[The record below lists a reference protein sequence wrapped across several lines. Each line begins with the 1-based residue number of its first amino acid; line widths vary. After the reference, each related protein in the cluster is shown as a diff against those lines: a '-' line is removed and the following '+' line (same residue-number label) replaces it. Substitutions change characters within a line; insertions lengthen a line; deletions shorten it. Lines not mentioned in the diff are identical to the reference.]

1 MKDLQTHDDPGI
13 LGGLALGV
21 IEVRGDGDDG
31 LRDFVS
37 KGRHTV
43 RG

>member
-1 MKDLQTHDDPGI
+1 MKDLQTHDDPGV

-21 IEVRGDGDDG
+21 IEVRGDSDDS

-37 KGRHTV
+37 KGHHTV

>member
-13 LGGLALGV
+13 LGGLALGDIV
-21 IEVRGDGDDG
+21 VCGDSDDSMH
-31 LRDFVS
+31 DFVS
-37 KGRHTV
+37 KGHHMV